1 MNGPKLKK
9 SFKFASQGFY
19 KILLS
24 EQNIKV
30 HIAIT
35 GLVIALGIIFR
46 INYLEWSCVLLVIG
60 LVLCT
65 EIINTAIEKMLD
77 YLYPKDRRTPEQD
90 RIVGVVKDTLAG
102 AVLVAAVISVIIG
115 LLIFLP
121 YLLKYF

>member
-1 MNGPKLKK
+1 MANKIHK
-9 SFKFASQGFY
+9 SFQFAGKGFRN
-19 KILLS
+19 LLIA
-24 EQNIKV
+24 ERNIKI
-30 HIAIT
+30 HLAIT
-35 GLVIALGIIFR
+35 ALVIAVGLILK
-46 INYLEWSCVLLVIG
+46 INSQEWVMLLLIIG

-102 AVLVAAVISVIIG
+102 AVLVAAVISILIG

-121 YLLKYF
+121 YLVRYF